1 MRRGVMAAAGVALL
15 TGLGGC
21 QTANDVAMKVGQP
34 PEGAVKLRALET
46 RRFDT
51 ADEKAMLTA
60 ASQTLQDLGFTLTEL
75 AVDLGVLVASKQRDA
90 EEAGEVAGR
99 VALSLALA
107 LLGSYQQPD
116 WDKDQTIVVM
126 VVTHPAGSGQLDV
139 RVSFDRTIRTKQG
152 LTRTERLDDPEIY
165 QGFFTRLSGG
175 VFLEGHAL

>member
-1 MRRGVMAAAGVALL
+1 MVAAAVGLALL

-21 QTANDVAMKVGQP
+21 QTANDVAMKVGAP

-51 ADEKAMLTA
+51 TDEKAMLTA
-60 ASQTLQDLGFTLTEL
+60 ASQTLQDLGFTLTES

-107 LLGSYQQPD
+107 LLGSYQPPD
-116 WDKDQTIVVM
+116 WDKDQTIIVM
-126 VVTHPAGSGQLDV
+126 VVTNPAGSGGQLDV
-139 RVSFDRTIRTKQG
+139 RVSFDRTIRTHQG
-152 LTRTERLDDPEIY
+152 LTRTERLDDPAIY
-165 QGFFTRLSGG
+165 QGFFAKLSGG